1 MLVDWDDAWPI
12 AREVII
18 RAPRGTLVSDLLPE
32 ICARTGYPITT
43 EKLNKACNAREGC
56 GPRSLMGSE
65 RSGQRYAVPPPPP
78 SETDPAPGPSGP
90 SGPSVAKSTTETG
103 HLANYDELMRLCRR
117 GVQFGDLCDR
127 LDMSPRR
134 VRELIKTAQEE
145 GYRVD
150 VAGDVV
156 AQREPEPEDGAQD
169 IGVAPVVGG
178 RYTVAVISDTHFG
191 SKYCMREQLRDFVH
205 SAYDRGCR
213 QVLHA
218 GDMLDGCYKHGM
230 WELSHHGVDDQIS
243 DALETLP
250 ELDGLAYHYTSG
262 NHDETFTSST
272 GLDTGRLIEDRA
284 RSAGRTDLH
293 YHGARDALLRLG
305 TVKVE
310 LWHPRSGKAYALS
323 YKLQNFLR
331 DMPAATGRKPDIL
344 IAGHWHT
351 FCYFEQRG
359 VHAIAAPCWQGGGSS
374 FGRSLGGAPSIGGLI
389 VSWEQTAHGTL
400 RRFAV
405 ERSSYYEVEHY
416 REVA

>member
-1 MLVDWDDAWPI
+1 MLVDWDDAWPV
-12 AREVII
+12 AREII
-18 RAPRGTLVSDLLPE
+18 ARAPRGTLVSDLIPE

-56 GPRSLMGSE
+56 CPRSLMGSE
-65 RSGQRYAVPPPPP
+65 RSQERYAVPPPPP
-78 SETDPAPGPSGP
+78 TDPVGPS
-90 SGPSVAKSTTETG
+90 AATTPNQPP
-103 HLANYDELMRLCRR
+103 HLAAIDGGQKDFDDLMRLCKR
-117 GVQFGDLCDR
+117 GVPFGELCDK

-134 VRELIKTAQEE
+134 VRALIGEAQAE
-145 GYRVD
+145 GYQVD

-156 AQREPEPEDGAQD
+156 AQREPEPEDDAQD
-169 IGVAPVVGG
+169 VGVAPVVGG

-191 SKYCMREQLRDFVH
+191 SKYCMREQLVDFLH
-205 SAYDRGCR
+205 AAYDRGCR
-213 QVLHA
+213 HVLHA

-250 ELDGLAYHYTSG
+250 RLEGMHYHYTAG
-262 NHDETFTSST
+262 NHDQTFTNST

-284 RSAGRTDLH
+284 RAEGRTDLH
-293 YHGARDALLRLG
+293 YHGARGALLKFG

-331 DMPAATGRKPDIL
+331 DMPAATGRKPDI
-344 IAGHWHT
+344 IVAGHWHT

-374 FGRSLGGAPSIGGLI
+374 FGKSLGGAPSIGGLI
-389 VSWEQTAHGTL
+389 VSWDLTAHGTL
-400 RRFAV
+400 RNVAV

-416 REVA
+416 REIAA